1 MERHRL
7 PMVETRGQ
15 QRRFQS
21 GGARA
26 LWISLIVGGI
36 DISFE
41 LQMIQQQEPGIE
53 SSYSSKNT
61 RGINC

>member
-26 LWISLIVGGI
+26 LWISLIVGGMYLLSW
-36 DISFE
+36 D
-41 LQMIQQQEPGIE
+41 
-53 SSYSSKNT
+53 K
-61 RGINC
+61 

>member
-7 PMVETRGQ
+7 PMVETKGQ

-36 DISFE
+36 SFD
-41 LQMIQQQEPGIE
+41 LQMIHQQEPGIE

>member
-36 DISFE
+36 YLLSWEFSGCNN
-41 LQMIQQQEPGIE
+41 LQ
-53 SSYSSKNT
+53 K
-61 RGINC
+61 